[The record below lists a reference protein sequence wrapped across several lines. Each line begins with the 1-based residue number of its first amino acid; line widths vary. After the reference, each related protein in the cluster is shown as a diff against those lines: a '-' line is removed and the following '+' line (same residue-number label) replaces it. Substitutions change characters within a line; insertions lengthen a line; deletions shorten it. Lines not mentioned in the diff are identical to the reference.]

1 MVRKLDVFYDKE
13 VQQLIDSFAK
23 CFRVRFTIFSTNGED
38 MILGFPYGPSSFCE
52 IVREKLHLLPACR
65 SQNLVMCHKCE
76 KEQEPVVYRCHA
88 GLYEAVTPIT
98 MGRDNKTIIGYAM
111 IGQFRIKEKNDA
123 KKNLSSFS
131 ENANPETAAV
141 LKEAYLE
148 LPLYNEEASYN
159 IIKFFSVLVNFIVKG
174 EYLKVRELGLAEKVS
189 RWLDDHIAEQITIDA
204 VASAV
209 YRSESNIYHS
219 IKQRYGISF
228 KQLYTIKRIQ
238 CFEQMIAVEPNLTIS
253 EAALKVG
260 FEDPLYFSR
269 IYKKNRHIP
278 PSVFVNMTR
287 KQESRL

>member
-1 MVRKLDVFYDKE
+1 MKRKLDVFYDKE
-13 VQQLIDSFAK
+13 VQQLIDSFAR
-23 CFRVRFTIFSTNGED
+23 CFRVRFTIFSTSGED
-38 MILGFPYGPSSFCE
+38 MILGFPYGVSSFCE

-65 SQNLVMCHKCE
+65 SQNLVMCRKCE

-88 GLYEAVTPIT
+88 GIYEAVTPIT
-98 MGRDNKTIIGYAM
+98 MGKDNQTIIGYAM
-111 IGQFRIKEKNDA
+111 IGQFRVKGDKDVQ
-123 KKNLSSFS
+123 KNLAGIS
-131 ENANPETAAV
+131 ETAGLDSAV
-141 LKEAYLE
+141 LRDAFLE
-148 LPLYNEEASYN
+148 LPLYNKEEFHN
-159 IIKFFSVLVNFIVKG
+159 IINFFSVLVNFIVKG
-174 EYLKVRELGLAEKVS
+174 EYIKVKKLGLAEKIS
-189 RWLDDHIAEQITIDA
+189 SYLDNHIAEQITIDA

-219 IKQRYGISF
+219 VKQRYGISF

-238 CFEQMIAVEPNLTIS
+238 CFEQLITAEPNLTIT